1 MSDAPPKILFIDAAS
16 RFGWARGRPGEQP
29 ESGSA
34 HFASEGASQGAI
46 AWGAMRFIA
55 DQIQTYRPDEVVIE
69 APLPATLVNGKT
81 SLATQEIL
89 MGLPFAIQGMAFG
102 LQMYR
107 VSVARVSKI
116 RTHFIG
122 KNSKGEIAK
131 PAVWRKCLALGW
143 ISADDEDL
151 SHDRTDA
158 LAGWHY
164 AGAVLCPQLAQP
176 IDDLFVKA
184 EERKRKE
191 RAAAN
196 SKLQPS
202 FAESF

>member
-1 MSDAPPKILFIDAAS
+1 MSDPVPKILFIDAAS
-16 RFGWARGRPGEQP
+16 RYGWARGRPGEMP

-34 HFASEGASQGAI
+34 RFAREGASQGAV
-46 AWGAMRFIA
+46 AWGAMSFIA
-55 DQIQTYRPDEVVIE
+55 NQVQTYRPDEIVIE

-89 MGLPFAIQGMAFG
+89 MGLPFAIQGMAYG
-102 LQMYR
+102 LQAYN

-143 ISADDEDL
+143 VSSDDEDL

-158 LAGWHY
+158 LAGWSY
-164 AGAVLCPQLAQP
+164 AGTVLCPQLAQP
-176 IDDLFVKA
+176 VDDLFVKA
-184 EERKRKE
+184 EERKRNELAASKPQPTFSE
-191 RAAAN
+191 R
-196 SKLQPS
+196 
-202 FAESF
+202 F

>member
-1 MSDAPPKILFIDAAS
+1 MSDPAPKILFIDAAS
-16 RFGWARGRPGEQP
+16 RYGWARGRPGDMP
-29 ESGSA
+29 ESGSDR
-34 HFASEGASQGAI
+34 FASDGASQAAI

-55 DQIQTYRPDEVVIE
+55 DQVQTYRPDHIVVE

-81 SLATQEIL
+81 NLSTQEIL

-102 LQMYR
+102 LQMYN
-107 VSVARVSKI
+107 VSVCRVSKI

-122 KNSKGEIAK
+122 KNPRGEIAK
-131 PAVWRKCLALGW
+131 PLVWRKCLAIGW

-158 LAGWHY
+158 LAGWSY
-164 AGAVLCPQLAQP
+164 AGTVLCPHLAQP
-176 IDDLFVKA
+176 VDDLFVKA

-191 RAAAN
+191 FAAAAA
-196 SKLQPS
+196 KLPS
-202 FAESF
+202 LSETF

>member
-1 MSDAPPKILFIDAAS
+1 MTDAPKILFVDAAS
-16 RFGWARGRPGEQP
+16 RYGWARGRPGEKP

-34 HFASEGASQGAI
+34 RFAPEGASQGAI
-46 AWGAMRFIA
+46 AWGAMSFIA
-55 DQIQTYRPDEVVIE
+55 HQVQTYRPDEIVVE

-81 SLATQEIL
+81 TVSTQEIL
-89 MGLPFAIQGMAFG
+89 MGLPFAIQGMAYG

-107 VSVARVSKI
+107 VSVAPVSKI

-122 KNSKGEIAK
+122 KNAKGEIAK
-131 PAVWRKCLALGW
+131 PMVWRKCMALGW
-143 ISADDEDL
+143 ISANDEDL

-164 AGAVLCPQLAQP
+164 AGTVLCPQLAQP

-184 EERKRKE
+184 EERKRRE
-191 RAAAN
+191 AAA
-196 SKLQPS
+196 KPQPS
-202 FAESF
+202 METF